1 MGRKLNIF
9 MLLSLSI
16 LLSYG
21 AGCQDTGRFAVSGTG
36 STLGLGGEFST
47 KLATDINARVGINKL
62 DYDFDEED
70 IDGVEYDFG
79 VKLSSLSALVDW
91 HVFDDSF
98 HLTGGFISM
107 NNKVE
112 LDARST
118 QSETIGDTTY
128 TPAQIG
134 TLSGDV
140 EIDGLSPYLGIG
152 WGNPFASN
160 RRWGFTFDIGVAFTD
175 SPDVSLTSTGVV
187 SQLDLSKEIK
197 DIEDD
202 LDSLR
207 FYPVIQ
213 LGLFFRF

>member
-1 MGRKLNIF
+1 MKSKFNIF
-9 MLLSLSI
+9 LLLSLSL

-112 LDARST
+112 LDARPT

-152 WGNPFASN
+152 WGNPFAGN